1 MEFFFRPQGIAVIG
15 ATRDHTKSGN
25 FIVKNLKI
33 GYDGPIYPVNPRYDT
48 IDDLPCYPDVASLP
62 DPVDMAIIFIPAP
75 AVPSAVKACAD
86 RGLKGVMIQSSGF
99 AEAGPEG
106 ERLQEELKSLAKDRG
121 IRIWGPNCM
130 GLVDA
135 VNRYVFS
142 FIVAKA
148 FEKRLLPGDVS
159 LIVQSGMLSAGFLV
173 DIMSHGVMGISKVCS
188 IGNKLDIDEC
198 DVLPYLIS
206 DPHTRVIGCYLE
218 SIIRGRLFIDLCRT
232 SPKPIVVLKGGR
244 TAKGAQAALSH
255 TASLAGNHEITRGAL
270 TQAGAIEVRDFKELM
285 DVCRCLASAPPVG
298 VISRPRIAVLTFSGG
313 AGIVF
318 ADFIEEMGMAVAELG
333 EGTKER
339 IGRLFPEWM
348 PVGNP
353 VDLFPA
359 LEKNRA
365 AGLLVVHEALNA
377 VLNDPAVDGVM
388 IHLFAASFRGPIPFE
403 ELARQVKQT
412 GKPVCIWLLGERD
425 EVFKIQNEGRIHG
438 IPTFVEIG
446 RAVECM
452 AAIFK
457 SARLREQGRIEA
469 QNT

>member
-1 MEFFFRPQGIAVIG
+1 MDFFFRPRGIAVIG
-15 ATRDHTKSGN
+15 ATKDPTKSGN

-33 GYDGPIYPVNPRYDT
+33 GFDGPVYPVNPRYDT
-48 IDDLPCYPDVASLP
+48 IDNLPCYPSIAQVP
-62 DPVDMAIIFIPAP
+62 DPVDIAIIFIPAP
-75 AVPSAVKACAD
+75 AVPEAVRACAE
-86 RGLKGVMIQSSGF
+86 RGIKGVMIQSSGF

-106 ERLQEELKSLAKDRG
+106 EKLQAELKDLVKERG

-142 FIVAKA
+142 FIVARA
-148 FEKRLLPGDVS
+148 FEKRLLPGSVS

-188 IGNKLDIDEC
+188 IGNKLDIDES
-198 DVLPYLIS
+198 DVLSYLIH
-206 DPHTRVIGCYLE
+206 DPKSSVIGCYLE
-218 SIIRGRLFIDLCRT
+218 SIVRGQLFIDLCRR

-244 TAKGAQAALSH
+244 TGKGAQAAWSH
-255 TASLAGNHEITRGAL
+255 TASLAGNHEIIRGAL
-270 TQAGAIEVRDFKELM
+270 AQAGVIEVKDFKELM
-285 DVCRCLASAPPVG
+285 DVCRTLASAPPVLPK
-298 VISRPRIAVLTFSGG
+298 SRPNIAVLTFSGG

-318 ADFIEEMGMAVAELG
+318 SDFIEESGMAVAELSP
-333 EGTKER
+333 ETKEK

-359 LEKNRA
+359 LEKNRS
-365 AGLLVVHEALNA
+365 AGLLVVHEALKA
-377 VLNDPAVDGVM
+377 VLADPQVDGIMV
-388 IHLFAASFRGPIPFE
+388 HLFAASFRGPIPFE
-403 ELARQVKQT
+403 ELATQVKAA

-457 SARLREQGRIEA
+457 NARYRLDCCVSTQPE
-469 QNT
+469 

>member
-1 MEFFFRPQGIAVIG
+1 MDFFFRPKGIAVIG
-15 ATRDHTKSGN
+15 ATRDQTKSGN

-33 GYDGPIYPVNPRYDT
+33 GYDGPIYPVNPRYDS
-48 IDDLPCYPDVASLP
+48 IDDLPCYPDIASIP
-62 DPVDMAIIFIPAP
+62 DPVDLAIIFIPAH
-75 AVPSAVKACAD
+75 AVPKAVAECAD
-86 RGLKGVMIQSSGF
+86 RGIKGVMIQSSGF

-106 ERLQEELKSLAKDRG
+106 EQLQAELKDMVKKRG

-148 FEKRLLPGDVS
+148 FEKRLLPGNVS

-198 DVLPYLIS
+198 DILPHLIE
-206 DPHTRVIGCYLE
+206 DPNTHAIGCYLE
-218 SIIRGRLFIDLCRT
+218 SIVRGRLFIDLCRQ

-244 TAKGAQAALSH
+244 TGKGAQAAWSH
-255 TASLAGNHEITRGAL
+255 TASLAGNHEIVRGAL
-270 TQAGAIEVRDFKELM
+270 VQAGAIEVKDFKELM
-285 DVCRCLASAPPVG
+285 DICRSLASTPSVN
-298 VISRPRIAVLTFSGG
+298 IKNRPRIAILTFSGG

-318 ADFIEEMGMAVAELG
+318 ADFIEEYGMTVAELS
-333 EGTKER
+333 EMTKER
-339 IGRLFPEWM
+339 IGRLFPAWM

-365 AGLLVVHEALNA
+365 AGLIVVQEALSA
-377 VLNDPAVDGVM
+377 VLDDPSVDGIM
-388 IHLFAASFRGPIPFE
+388 IHLFAASFRGPIPFA
-403 ELARQVKQT
+403 ELASMVKKA
-412 GKPVCIWLLGERD
+412 GKPVCIWLLGERE
-425 EVFKIQNEGRIHG
+425 EVFKIQNEGRTHG

-452 AAIFK
+452 AAIFRN
-457 SARLREQGRIEA
+457 ARLRSSSHA
-469 QNT
+469 

>member
-1 MEFFFRPQGIAVIG
+1 MEFFFRPRGIAVIG

-33 GYDGPIYPVNPRYDT
+33 GFDGPIYPVNPRYET
-48 IDDLPCYPDVASLP
+48 IDDLPCYPEVASVP
-62 DPVDMAIIFIPAP
+62 DPVDMAIIFIPARNVP
-75 AVPSAVKACAD
+75 AAVMACAD
-86 RGLKGVMIQSSGF
+86 RGMKGVMIQSSGF

-106 ERLQEELKSLAKDRG
+106 EKLQAELKEIVRNRG
-121 IRIWGPNCM
+121 IRVWGPNCM
-130 GLVDA
+130 GMVDA

-142 FIVAKA
+142 FIVARA
-148 FEKRLLPGDVS
+148 FEKRLLPGNVS

-173 DIMSHGVMGISKVCS
+173 DIMSHGLMGVSKVCS
-188 IGNKLDIDEC
+188 IGNKVDIDEC
-198 DVLPYLIS
+198 DLLPYLIA
-206 DPHTRVIGCYLE
+206 DPHTGAIGCYLE
-218 SIIRGRLFIDLCRT
+218 SIVRGRTFIELCRK

-244 TAKGAQAALSH
+244 TSKGAQAAWSH
-255 TASLAGNHEITRGAL
+255 TASLAGNHEIITGAL

-285 DVCRCLASAPPVG
+285 DVCRTLASAPAITPNEC
-298 VISRPRIAVLTFSGG
+298 PRLAVLTFSGG

-318 ADFIEEMGMAVAELG
+318 SDFIEEQGMTLADLSRP
-333 EGTKER
+333 TRER

-365 AGLLVVHEALNA
+365 AGLLVVQEALDA
-377 VLNDPAVDGVM
+377 VLSDPNVDGIM

-403 ELARQVKQT
+403 DLARRVKEAC
-412 GKPVCIWLLGERD
+412 KPVCIWLLGERD
-425 EVFKIQNEGRIHG
+425 EVFKIQNEGRLHG
-438 IPTFVEIG
+438 LPTFVEIG

-452 AAIFK
+452 AAVFRN
-457 SARLREQGRIEA
+457 ARLRSPVRDGARS
-469 QNT
+469 T